1 MKQGYDKLIRSVFQ
15 LQNGDEEGFNELCLK
30 LFSIH
35 KERNSVYRNF
45 VHHLKVDPGKVR
57 HYHQIPFLPIQFFKN
72 HDISILEGKPE
83 AIFETSGTT
92 GQQPGHH
99 LIHDLALYE
108 RSSLRSFRK
117 FYGNPSD
124 YCILALLPSYLERS
138 NSSLVHMAKLL
149 ITESGHKD
157 GGFVLDR
164 LRSLSKLLKKN
175 SESGQKTLL
184 IGVTFALLE
193 LAEKHPQPLN
203 NCVVMETGGM
213 KGRRREMPREEVH
226 SILRSAFEID
236 SVHSEYGMTELLSQ
250 AYSKGNG
257 IFETPPWMKVIL
269 RDLTDPISKSSRNV
283 GGVNFI
289 DLANI
294 YSCPFIATGD
304 VGELVDQNRFRILGR
319 TDNSEIRGCNL
330 MLA

>member
-1 MKQGYDKLIRSVFQ
+1 MKQGYDKLIHSVLQ
-15 LQNGDEEGFNELCLK
+15 LQKGDEAGFNDISLQ
-30 LFSIH
+30 LFKIH
-35 KERNSVYRNF
+35 IQHNSVYRNF
-45 VHHLKVDPGKVR
+45 VQYLKVDAKTVR

-72 HDISILEGKPE
+72 HDISIVEEKPE
-83 AIFETSGTT
+83 TIFETSGTT

-108 RSSLRSFRK
+108 ASALRSFRE

-157 GGFVLDR
+157 SGFVLDR
-164 LRSLSKLLKKN
+164 FRSLSKLLKKN
-175 SESGQKTLL
+175 AQSGQKTLL

-193 LAEKHPQPLN
+193 LAEKYPQPLI
-203 NCVVMETGGM
+203 NCIVMETGGM

-226 SILRSAFEID
+226 SILRSSFGID
-236 SVHSEYGMTELLSQ
+236 HVHSEYGMTELLSQ

-257 IFETPPWMKVIL
+257 IFETPPWMKVML
-269 RDLTDPISKSSRNV
+269 RDLTDPVSMTSRNV
-283 GGVNFI
+283 GGVNII

-304 VGELVDQNRFRILGR
+304 VGQLVNKDRFRILGR
-319 TDNSEIRGCNL
+319 ADNSEIRGCNL